1 METAEKYKDCKK
13 EEVIRKVPEE
23 LWCDWLVQASDE
35 DRADVT
41 FMKKLVLRRG
51 ECLKFAPDSLRS
63 DPNTVLKVVKNCP
76 SAIVYASKELQ
87 EDRKFIKQAVNLNAG
102 VIKYVSERFR
112 NDKGIALLAVRV
124 DRDVFSSLPEEMQSD
139 ADTAEAY
146 LGGKPFELK
155 NAPEIVR
162 DNKVFAIKLLS
173 VYGGMLKYVSERLRA
188 DKDVVTA
195 AVGSAW
201 NALGYA
207 AEELRADRDVVLAAV
222 RHDGYALQ
230 FASDELKNDKEIVLT
245 AIETYE
251 GDVLEYASERLK
263 DDRETV
269 LAAVRKCENSIGFA
283 SERLRHDGDVIRVV
297 LDAHPGQF
305 ENLPDEVQ
313 EDLDYILLGLE
324 SVVKHLPDPENYSF
338 FEDSTSEYYPDFAQ
352 SEVDF
357 LDIFESIPPE
367 ALKSDPELSDRVS
380 RLAVEMN
387 SAYYKEG
394 NYPYEDVHDEFLLRI
409 EALYEEYDIPA
420 SPVLEEALETLRKE
434 SEKKKD
440 EKYKDLSPEERL
452 FYENLDRY
460 EMIVGRSALKS
471 GEENEREY
479 LGPDGGFV
487 KNCMTSFVKDLVYS
501 RDGLYHDSELWE
513 DDGYEVDL
521 DKAYEE
527 IIRRLSPEIY
537 SVRRSYDSYY
547 SENVTVNVTD
557 DIQLILARDAP
568 LKIMNI
574 WVDRVDSEHEHGKWL
589 APDRLGEF
597 CGMVAHIRDIYGK
610 YEELAKR
617 RAAELRER
625 FGL

>member
-23 LWCDWLVQASDE
+23 LWCDWLAQASDD
-35 DRADVT
+35 DRADEA
-41 FMKKLVLRRG
+41 FMKKIVLRRG
-51 ECLKFAPDSLRS
+51 ECLRFAPDPLRA

-76 SAIVYASKELQ
+76 SAIVYASEDLQ
-87 EDRKFIKQAVNLNAG
+87 NDRKFIKQAVNLNAE
-102 VIKYVSERFR
+102 VIKYVCERFR
-112 NDKGIALLAVRV
+112 NDKGIALLALRA
-124 DRDVFSSLPEEMQSD
+124 DREVFSSLTEEMQSD
-139 ADTAEAY
+139 PDAAEAY

-155 NAPEIVR
+155 NAPEKVR

-222 RHDGYALQ
+222 GYDGYALQ
-230 FASDELKNDKEIVLT
+230 FASDELKDDKEIVLT

-251 GDVLEYASERLK
+251 GDVLEYASERLR
-263 DDRETV
+263 DDKETV

-283 SERLRHDGDVIRVV
+283 SERLRHDGDVIRAV

-305 ENLPDEVQ
+305 ENLPDDVQ
-313 EDLDYILLGLE
+313 KDLDYILFGLE

-338 FEDSTSEYYPDFAQ
+338 FEDSTSEYYADFDQA
-352 SEVDF
+352 EENF

-367 ALKSDPELSDRVS
+367 VLERDPDLSDRVS
-380 RLAVEMN
+380 RLAVGLN
-387 SAYYKEG
+387 SAYYKDG
-394 NYPYEDVHDEFLLRI
+394 NYPFEDVHDGFIRRV
-409 EALYEEYDIPA
+409 EALYEEYDIPV
-420 SPVLEEALETLRKE
+420 SPVLEKALETLRKE
-434 SEKKKD
+434 SKKKKD
-440 EKYKDLSPEERL
+440 EKFKDLSPEERS

-460 EMIVGRSALKS
+460 EKTVGRSAVRF
-471 GEENEREY
+471 GAEGEREY
-479 LGPDGGFV
+479 LEPDGGFV

-501 RDGLYHDSELWE
+501 RDGLYHDRELWE

-527 IIRRLSPEIY
+527 IRARLSPEINV
-537 SVRRSYDSYY
+537 VRNHDSYY
-547 SENVTVNVTD
+547 SENITVEVTGG
-557 DIQLILARDAP
+557 IQLILVRAAP
-568 LKIMNI
+568 LKILSI
-574 WVDRVDSEHEHGKWL
+574 WVNKVDPGRGQGKRL
-589 APDRLGEF
+589 SPDSLCEF